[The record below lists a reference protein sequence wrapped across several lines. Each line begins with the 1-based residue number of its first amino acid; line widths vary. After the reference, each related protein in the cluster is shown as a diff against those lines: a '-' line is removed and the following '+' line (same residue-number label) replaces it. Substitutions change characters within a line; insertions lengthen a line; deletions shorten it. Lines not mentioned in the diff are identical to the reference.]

1 MRIRSP
7 PPSAGGTEQGKV
19 RLSLMM
25 NAVALQSLSTLASL
39 ATALQALP
47 PLPAGE
53 GSGVGQTNINL
64 IRAPFAMLADML
76 EDFPEQSLVRET
88 VVFVRPYYKILSHP
102 GLCQYTPFSRRSV
115 LEDGSRTLVLRVGAT
130 KWYTA

>member
-1 MRIRSP
+1 MRVRSP
-7 PPSAGGTEQGKV
+7 PPSAEGTEQGKV

-47 PLPAGE
+47 SLPAGE
-53 GSGVGQTNINL
+53 GSRIGYTNIDL

-76 EDFPEQSLVRET
+76 EEFPEQSLVSETT
-88 VVFVRPYYKILSHP
+88 VVFCSA
-102 GLCQYTPFSRRSV
+102 V
-115 LEDGSRTLVLRVGAT
+115 L
-130 KWYTA
+130 

>member
-1 MRIRSP
+1 M
-7 PPSAGGTEQGKV
+7 

-47 PLPAGE
+47 SLPAGE
-53 GSGVGQTNINL
+53 GSGIGHANINL

-76 EDFPEQSLVRET
+76 EEFPEQSLVRET
-88 VVFVRPYYKILSHP
+88 VVFCS
-102 GLCQYTPFSRRSV
+102 SV
-115 LEDGSRTLVLRVGAT
+115 L
-130 KWYTA
+130 